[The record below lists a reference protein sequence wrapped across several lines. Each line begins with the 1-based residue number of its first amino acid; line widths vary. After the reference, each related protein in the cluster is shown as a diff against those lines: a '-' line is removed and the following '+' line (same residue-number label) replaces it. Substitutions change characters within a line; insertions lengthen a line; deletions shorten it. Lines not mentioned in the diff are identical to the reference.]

1 MVKWNK
7 WSKWIS
13 IAVLVCFG
21 IGFSALVLMLSFDQI
36 FLQYL
41 FLVGIYG
48 GTFLGLIAHTIRE
61 KIEER
66 G

>member
-1 MVKWNK
+1 MVA
-7 WSKWIS
+7 WSKWIF
-13 IAVLVCFG
+13 IAALCSG

-48 GTFLGLIAHTIRE
+48 GTFLGLIAHIMRE